1 MENIFEI
8 EESSSEEES
17 EDETIDRISLSSKLL
32 NRFPTKQ
39 YEKNR
44 NKLFTKS
51 IVKKRI
57 VIDSQSYYFG
67 PMPGHSVSKS
77 FAPWQEGE
85 EANDEGA
92 FQQQG
97 FQSVNFSSSNYTVPL
112 ELKRNVSILGLPT
125 PSFTADHGI
134 FNNVIGFKLKKAI
147 IRVPTYNV
155 NKTNNVITYIPGFGD
170 GFTAGSAIKVVT
182 INPGVYTAHEL
193 ADVFQRYK
201 NNEYPNQNDLFDP
214 ALNAQFCV
222 YSTINTGQFYDEYEQ
237 EFQAIGSGSWA
248 SSTEFTPHPNSFTCK
263 FKEKNANDIGRSDD
277 GLGGFQSFKDFDAP
291 DFDTSTN
298 YYRGMGFEFGFPG
311 HHPHPDS
318 SGQAVTI
325 IWNYNS
331 VTRGA
336 AKLFG
341 FLPQTRVAGLH
352 QYSNKAPDMSS
363 QFVDLVIPQIPSIAC
378 TKNSN
383 GKDIIERIPL
393 NAPHG
398 EFVYYIPRE
407 EESEI
412 QNYFSPIR
420 LSKIQIQ
427 LFSWNDEFY
436 DSQNSDNSFEFE
448 ITMVKDKNL
457 LG

>member
-1 MENIFEI
+1 MENVFEI
-8 EESSSEEES
+8 VESSSDEES
-17 EDETIDRISLSSKLL
+17 EDETIDRISQSSKLL
-32 NRFPTKQ
+32 NRFPTNQ

-44 NKLFTKS
+44 NKLFTKQ
-51 IVKKRI
+51 IIKKNI

-67 PMPGHSVSKS
+67 PMPGHSITSD
-77 FAPWQEGE
+77 FTPWNENPT
-85 EANDEGA
+85 EAA

-97 FQSVNFSSSNYTVPL
+97 FQSVNFSSSNYIVPL

-147 IRVPTYNV
+147 IRTPTYNI

-170 GFTAGSAIKVVT
+170 GFTAGSAIRIIT
-182 INPGVYTAHEL
+182 INPGVYNAQEL

-201 NNEYPNQNDLFDP
+201 GNEYPNEGDSFNP
-214 ALNAQFCV
+214 ENHAQFCV
-222 YSTINTGQFYDEYEQ
+222 YSTITTGQYYDADEEEYQ
-237 EFQAIGSGSWA
+237 SIGSGTWNSGSFVA
-248 SSTEFTPHPNSFTCK
+248 HQNSFTCK
-263 FKEKNANDIGRSDD
+263 FKEHDASDIGV
-277 GLGGFQSFKDFDAP
+277 GVNYTSFKDSSDAV
-291 DFDTSTN
+291 DMDTSTN
-298 YYRGMGFEFGFPG
+298 YYRGMGFQFGYPG
-311 HHPHPDS
+311 LEPHPNT
-318 SGQAVTI
+318 SGQAVTV

-341 FLPQTRVAGLH
+341 FLPQTRVSGLH

-378 TKNSN
+378 KKNSN
-383 GKDIIERIPL
+383 GKDIIDRIQL
-393 NAPHG
+393 NARHG
-398 EFVYYIPRE
+398 ENVYYTSRE
-407 EESEI
+407 EESSI

-420 LSKIQIQ
+420 LSKLQIQ
-427 LFSWNDEFY
+427 LFSWNDVFY

-448 ITMVKDKNL
+448 ITMINDKRL
-457 LG
+457 LA